1 MGASEAKRKKQNKKN
16 ENETKNIYGY
26 CLDGI
31 KECNRQDSFHFFGFE
46 VDNTNIKFMGVYDGH
61 GTKGREASL
70 FINNAIK
77 KLITDNK
84 NKLKKWSM
92 QANSRDLITKMFV
105 NGYKDIQKNNE
116 KRYKF

>member
-1 MGASEAKRKKQNKKN
+1 MGAGEAERKKQNK
-16 ENETKNIYGY
+16 NETKNIFGY

-31 KECNRQDSFHFFGFE
+31 KECNGQDSYHYFGFE

-61 GTKGREASL
+61 GIKGKEASL

-84 NKLKKWSM
+84 NTLKSM
-92 QANSRDLITKMFV
+92 NTTVMATIITAL
-105 NGYKDIQKNNE
+105 KNYRILTWRQLPE
-116 KRYKF
+116 MTYIIY